1 MSEHE
6 LTAVDNPEDQMS
18 PELAE
23 NQEPIAGSD
32 SAVVS
37 SDPSNEEGAPVVQP
51 RLVVKRAGVETDEVF
66 PFMCPATIGRFDPT
80 VGPIDIDLG
89 KIEEGTYV
97 SRKHAKIVEE
107 NGEFKIVDLGSS
119 NGTYVTR
126 DGEFQKVDE
135 APIQSGDEIAL
146 GNARLVFYV

>member
-1 MSEHE
+1 MNEHDPSTADQVEEFDGQTEPGEQSE
-6 LTAVDNPEDQMS
+6 VS
-18 PELAE
+18 
-23 NQEPIAGSD
+23 EPVPADD
-32 SAVVS
+32 SA
-37 SDPSNEEGAPVVQP
+37 PAAVVQP
-51 RLVVKRAGVETDEVF
+51 RLVVKRAGIETDEVF
-66 PFMCPATIGRFDPT
+66 PFMCPAVIGRFDPS

-89 KIEEGTYV
+89 NIEEGNYV

-107 NGEFKIVDLGSS
+107 EGVYKVVDLGSS

-135 APIQSGDEIAL
+135 AEIHSGDEIAL